1 MIMSL
6 IWLSQNW
13 RAGRNKQMESKY
25 FMINDLSARVFLLIC
40 VSFIILN
47 LTETIKQSEVVVS
60 VLTIV
65 LG

>member
-1 MIMSL
+1 
-6 IWLSQNW
+6 
-13 RAGRNKQMESKY
+13 MESKY